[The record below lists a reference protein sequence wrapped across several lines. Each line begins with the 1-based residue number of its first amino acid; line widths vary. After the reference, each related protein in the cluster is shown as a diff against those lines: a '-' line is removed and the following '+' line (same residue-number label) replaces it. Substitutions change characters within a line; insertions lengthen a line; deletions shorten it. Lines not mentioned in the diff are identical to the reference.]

1 MTNNTITN
9 YKGLCLIRGKRG
21 DILLKDTDQI
31 PEIMTKI
38 LFEGED
44 DIEKILSEALSL
56 DRITPRCVLRNIRL
70 CNVFSSELT
79 PLPRLFKDRNS
90 FSFSFLKSKM
100 NKNDEIMAIQS
111 VRSNLMISASELV
124 DYLSQNIQKIIIIDL
139 RPIDDNN
146 DNGGGIIPNAIVM
159 DPEFITDKNNSNF
172 DIWVQHFDASRGTNL
187 ILTLFY
193 H

>member
-1 MTNNTITN
+1 
-9 YKGLCLIRGKRG
+9 
-21 DILLKDTDQI
+21 
-31 PEIMTKI
+31 
-38 LFEGED
+38 
-44 DIEKILSEALSL
+44 
-56 DRITPRCVLRNIRL
+56 
-70 CNVFSSELT
+70 
-79 PLPRLFKDRNS
+79 
-90 FSFSFLKSKM
+90 
-100 NKNDEIMAIQS
+100 MAIQS

>member
-1 MTNNTITN
+1 
-9 YKGLCLIRGKRG
+9 
-21 DILLKDTDQI
+21 
-31 PEIMTKI
+31 
-38 LFEGED
+38 
-44 DIEKILSEALSL
+44 
-56 DRITPRCVLRNIRL
+56 
-70 CNVFSSELT
+70 
-79 PLPRLFKDRNS
+79 
-90 FSFSFLKSKM
+90 M